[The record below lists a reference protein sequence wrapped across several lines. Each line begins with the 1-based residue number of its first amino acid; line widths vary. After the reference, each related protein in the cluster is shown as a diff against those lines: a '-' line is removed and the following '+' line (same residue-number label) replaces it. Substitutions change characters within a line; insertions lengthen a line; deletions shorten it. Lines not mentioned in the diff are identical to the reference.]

1 MVTYSS
7 QRYRDDGTF
16 ADFLNLVELR
26 LFGKGKFEML
36 TQSESDRAAYEASAG
51 RTRTLMLGIAFVVV
65 VLIVGVIFIKR
76 AKA

>member
-7 QRYRDDGTF
+7 QRYRDDGSLVGL
-16 ADFLNLVELR
+16 LNQIELR
-26 LFGKGKFEML
+26 LLGKGKFEML
-36 TQSESDRAAYEASAG
+36 MQSESDRAAYEASAG
-51 RTRTLMLGIAFVVV
+51 RTRTLMLGIVFVVV

>member
-7 QRYRDDGTF
+7 QRYRNDSTF

-36 TQSESDRAAYEASAG
+36 MQSESDRAAYEASAG